1 MYRTN
6 NNDKNLWSFEK
17 WHQRFFENDERVYI
31 INGVEFNQ
39 FGYSSVKTI
48 DPSKDEL
55 IQIGSLFDYFMP
67 SPNNLYFCEK
77 RQRKYPIGSKTV
89 KCKNFVELEKE
100 ILRYKENYEK
110 LFLYSVR
117 IIFETNEY
125 KIRFAVFP
133 YPNYDKF
140 DY

>member
-1 MYRTN
+1 MNLSN
-6 NNDKNLWSFEK
+6 NKNLWSFEK
-17 WHQRFFENDERVYI
+17 WHQRFFENDERYI
-31 INGVEFNQ
+31 IDEKEFNQ
-39 FGYSSVKTI
+39 FGCSYVKTI

-77 RQRKYPIGSKTV
+77 RQRKYPIGSKSR

-100 ILRYKENYEK
+100 ILRYKEHYEK
-110 LFLYSVR
+110 LFLYSVQ

-125 KIRFAVFP
+125 MIRFAVFP
-133 YPNYDKF
+133 YPNYDRF